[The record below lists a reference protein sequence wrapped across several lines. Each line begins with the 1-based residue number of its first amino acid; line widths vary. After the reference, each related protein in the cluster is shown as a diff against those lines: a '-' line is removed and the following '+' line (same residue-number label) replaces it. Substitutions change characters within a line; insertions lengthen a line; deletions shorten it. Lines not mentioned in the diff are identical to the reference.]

1 MQLFSGW
8 KSFGVSRGGPSD
20 PTSPTALSTSAFT
33 VFACTRDDTNQPGS
47 NVFPRHCIIMSV
59 EVELA
64 AIAGSAGSSGADIT
78 MYLTRDSGADI
89 PLTPSGTSGAVQAMT
104 VGKTTTSEG
113 CVIFP
118 VEVDFHRLAE
128 GTADTI
134 YVCLKTSALTVK
146 VEHVRVNWRA

>member
-1 MQLFSGW
+1 MQSFNGW

-20 PTSPTALSTSAFT
+20 PTSPTTLSTSAFT
-33 VFACTRDDTNQPGS
+33 VFACTRDDTNHPGS
-47 NVFPRHCIIMSV
+47 SAFPRHCIIMSV

-64 AIAGSAGSSGADIT
+64 GIAGSASSSGADIT
-78 MYLTRDSGADI
+78 MYLTRDSDADI
-89 PLTPSGTSGAVQAMT
+89 PLTPSGTSGAIQTIT

-128 GTADTI
+128 STADTL
-134 YVCLKTSALTVK
+134 YVCLKTSADTVK
-146 VEHVRVNWRA
+146 VEHIRVNWRA

>member
-20 PTSPTALSTSAFT
+20 PTSPTTLSTSAFT
-33 VFACTRDDTNQPGS
+33 VFACTRDANHAGS
-47 NVFPRHCIIMSV
+47 SEFPRHCIIMSV

-64 AIAGSAGSSGADIT
+64 GLAGSGASVPADIT
-78 MYLTRDSGADI
+78 MYMTRDSDADI
-89 PLTPSGTSGAVQAMT
+89 PLTPSGTSGAVQTIT

-118 VEVDFHRLAE
+118 IEVDFHRLAE

-134 YVCLKTSALTVK
+134 YVCLKTSVVTVK
-146 VEHVRVNWRA
+146 VEHIRVNWRA